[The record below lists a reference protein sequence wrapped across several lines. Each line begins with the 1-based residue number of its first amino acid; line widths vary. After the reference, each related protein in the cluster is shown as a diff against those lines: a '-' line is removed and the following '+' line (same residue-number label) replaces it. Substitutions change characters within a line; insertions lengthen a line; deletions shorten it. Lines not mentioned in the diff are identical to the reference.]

1 MNSIT
6 VRIPDS
12 GSGFLKSFQ
21 ELARYQNDFFD
32 EINVVEE
39 ILGNNP
45 PQFDLEI
52 DDFSNYQHRSEII
65 LLASNPYE
73 RRKDESFSD
82 WKLRSTHTHNY
93 ICQYKKIIAVSACAY
108 KALVFKHSQ
117 KIYLSELPKSFKIFY
132 DRMNLNGIKNNQ
144 IIYVVDCHEIYQR
157 NQNKIT
163 TSGLIDIVQIKEGD
177 DLTNHEYQKLL
188 NAKAIYWMSQNQANF
203 EGIEITPNLLSL
215 SGILVNIDS
224 NSKFKS
230 YNGSNFNKILSGVSD
245 KSKGKINK
253 KINSNSNLSDQNII
267 AIYLKNHL

>member
-12 GSGFLKSFQ
+12 GSDLLKSFQ

-32 EINVVEE
+32 QINVTQE

-45 PQFDLEI
+45 PKFDLEI
-52 DDFSNYQHRSEII
+52 DYFRNYQHRAEII

-73 RRKDESFSD
+73 ARKDESFSD
-82 WKLRSTHTHNY
+82 WKLRSTNTHNY
-93 ICQYKKIIAVSACAY
+93 ICQYKKIIAVSICAY

-117 KIYLSELPKSFKIFY
+117 KIYLSELPKSLKIYY
-132 DRMNLNGIKNNQ
+132 DRMNLKGINNDE
-144 IIYVVDCHEIYQR
+144 IIYVVDSHEIYQR

-163 TSGLIDIVQIKEGD
+163 ISGLIDIVQINEGK

-188 NAKAIYWMSQNQANF
+188 KSKSVYWMSQNQVNF
-203 EGIEITPNLLSL
+203 EGITITPNLLSL
-215 SGILVNIDS
+215 SGILVNIHS

-230 YNGSNFNKILSGVSD
+230 YNGSYFNEILSGVSN
-245 KSKGKINK
+245 KRKNKINN
-253 KINSNSNLSDQNII
+253 INNSNLDDQNII